1 MAHKIPI
8 SIVIPMYNEAD
19 NVAPF
24 LTEIHQS
31 LKEAGLTIEII
42 VINDG
47 STDKTH
53 EQLNLLSNTIPGL
66 CIINHAY
73 NSGQSAAILT
83 GARAAKHPWI
93 ITLDGDAQNDPNDIP
108 LLLEQLKNNS
118 DHLVLIVG
126 NRTNRCDSRI
136 RKLSSRIANSIR
148 QRLLHDD
155 CMDTGC
161 SLKLFSRDVF
171 LQLPH
176 FNHMHRFLPALI
188 KRAGGRVIN
197 VPVNHRPRTRGTS
210 KYGVTNRLWV
220 GIVDLFGVKWL
231 MNRTLSSSPIPSS
244 SCTHGDPES

>member
-1 MAHKIPI
+1 MVYDTPI
-8 SIVIPMYNEAD
+8 SIIIPMYNEAD
-19 NVAPF
+19 NVEF
-24 LTEIHQS
+24 FITETHNS
-31 LKEAGLTIEII
+31 LKELSLTIEII

-47 STDKTH
+47 STDKTP
-53 EQLNLLSNTIPGL
+53 EELNILLNTIPAL
-66 CIINHAY
+66 KIINHAH
-73 NSGQSAAILT
+73 NFGQSAAILS
-83 GARAAKHPWI
+83 GIRAAKHPWI
-93 ITLDGDAQNDPNDIP
+93 ITMDGDAQNDPNDIP
-108 LLLEQLKNNS
+108 LLLEQLKTHHNGP
-118 DHLVLIVG
+118 LLIVG
-126 NRTNRCDSRI
+126 NRINRCGSRI
-136 RKLSSRIANSIR
+136 RKLSSRIANGIR
-148 QRLLHDD
+148 QQLLHDD

-231 MNRTLSSSPIPSS
+231 LSRGCEPKSK
-244 SCTHGDPES
+244 